1 MSAQANLLD
10 LYQDWRRWTESERE
24 AILANDWRQVRLCQ
38 GAKQELQPR
47 ILRETQN
54 AQQECL
60 QTGNDRTSL
69 DKSVRKVVN
78 ELIYL
83 ETRNGEFI
91 AEQRHAAEVELD
103 TLERSGRNLSKIQK
117 HYAPGGLPAWESYS

>member
-24 AILANDWRQVRLCQ
+24 AILANDWRQVRICQ
-38 GAKQELQPR
+38 IAKQELQPR
-47 ILRETQN
+47 ILKETQN
-54 AQQECL
+54 AQTECL
-60 QTGNDRTSL
+60 QTGGSRASL
-69 DKSVRKVVN
+69 DKSVRSVIN

-83 ETRNGEFI
+83 ESRNGEFI
-91 AEQRHAAEVELD
+91 AEQRRAAHAEAD
-103 TLERSGRNLSKIQK
+103 ALERSGRNLSKIQK